1 MCSWGSANPQGAQL
15 VTPPPP
21 PLPRQGSTAALRV
34 GLGLG
39 QAAPPSV
46 TSVPVVPVAAIPDES
61 QQLPVPPVLE
71 DPTPIPLCL
80 GRGQGPGEPG
90 QEAVRPPR
98 ALVGVE
104 RAQGRVQTLCQVS
117 LQKQAARPRW
127 LVGTQAPPALP
138 CSLLATA
145 SVSEKTSPW
154 PPGENG
160 VAVGDLDAV
169 SRAGSSVP

>member
-1 MCSWGSANPQGAQL
+1 M
-15 VTPPPP
+15 TPPPP